1 MLSPATVL
9 MTTAPYSSVSSEASA
24 RVSHAKVFIWAHGLV
39 VSASSVARLAAVP
52 LPHPSGRLRPAS
64 VFLDT
69 AAPDCIARFLKQALP
84 VTGTLP
90 CAVDE
95 PLGTPALT
103 TQEAKIGLSSPF
115 LKALVVVANWTASS
129 PPSCTYSFGTR
140 VDRSGDYRNKSW
152 FQNNS
157 PNGPAAFVVTEAHG
171 AAPSIKPLALTM
183 ANL

>member
-84 VTGTLP
+84 VTSTLP

-157 PNGPAAFVVTEAHG
+157 PSGPAAFVVTEAHG